1 MTEVICHRGYSSRY
15 PENTMLAVQKAV
27 KTQADGMEWDVH
39 LTRDGE
45 VVVMHDELVD
55 RTTDG
60 TGFVKD
66 YTWAELRRLDAS
78 GPFRGKVRPQRV
90 PALKEYLE
98 FIAPTNFKTNIELK
112 TETFDYNGIEEKVWN
127 LVQAFGLEDRVL
139 FSSFH
144 AQSLLRLKEIA
155 PAAPCGLLNKD
166 KLPHAGRVIRDFGFE
181 AYHPLYLRLR
191 PSVIRDLKEHG
202 IQINTYTVNGHGSL
216 TYLLAWDVHSV
227 ITNYPERAI
236 ALRRLMQGKTALTN
250 PKNVVK

>member
-1 MTEVICHRGYSSRY
+1 
-15 PENTMLAVQKAV
+15 MLAFQKAV
-27 KTQADGMEWDVH
+27 ETQADGMELDVH

-45 VVVMHDELVD
+45 GVVMHDELVD

-166 KLPHAGRVIRDFGFE
+166 KLPHAGRVIRDLGFE

-191 PSVIRDLKEHG
+191 PSVIRDLYG
-202 IQINTYTVNGHGSL
+202 QWPRLPYISVGMGRAFGNYQLSG
-216 TYLLAWDVHSV
+216 ARHSAAPADAGENS
-227 ITNYPERAI
+227 IDKPKKCGKIATNLPNAMRKPSRGEG
-236 ALRRLMQGKTALTN
+236 L
-250 PKNVVK
+250 